1 MCGLHSGLIARTK
14 QAPMEIYNY
23 EKRLQSLERNIDLDS
38 DISKENKILILKFK
52 EECFAHNIGLARV
65 VRYLYCLRDMARWLK
80 KGFALV
86 KTDEIKSLVAS
97 IERMS
102 KYSPRTKCEY
112 RATLKKFY
120 KWLKKNDSPEE
131 ISWLKLNFKPH
142 NTKLP
147 SELPNEEDI
156 TKMLNFTKNPR
167 DRAVIMSL
175 YESGCRVGEF
185 IKLRIKDISFD
196 NYGCLID
203 VTGKTGGR
211 RIRLVNSSVYLTEL
225 INKHPDKD
233 NPNSFLW
240 LKNNTLEM
248 IEYPALCKLLRV
260 SAQRANVKKKVN
272 PHNFRHSRATY
283 LANKLTEQ
291 QLKIFFGWTRS
302 SDMASVYV
310 HLSGRDVNEA
320 LLNTYGIKTEESK
333 EPINKLGSKECFRCK
348 TKNEDRVDF
357 NRSLS
362 T

>member
-1 MCGLHSGLIARTK
+1 
-14 QAPMEIYNY
+14 
-23 EKRLQSLERNIDLDS
+23 
-38 DISKENKILILKFK
+38 
-52 EECFAHNIGLARV
+52 
-65 VRYLYCLRDMARWLK
+65 MARWLK

-131 ISWLKLNFKPH
+131 VSWLKLNFKPH

-272 PHNFRHSRATY
+272 PHNFRHSRAT
-283 LANKLTEQ
+283 
-291 QLKIFFGWTRS
+291 
-302 SDMASVYV
+302 
-310 HLSGRDVNEA
+310 
-320 LLNTYGIKTEESK
+320 
-333 EPINKLGSKECFRCK
+333 
-348 TKNEDRVDF
+348 
-357 NRSLS
+357 
-362 T
+362 